1 MKVFSVVT
9 RVFLMVVFLHACGG
23 GGSSG
28 PAAIGSGVSPQAV
41 SPSGEKTLSFEGDIN
56 PILQSKCVAC
66 HNNAGNS
73 VAPLSLEGFDQIQT
87 FKSAIYF
94 SIEKGTMPP
103 DGSVQLT
110 KRERDMLLAW
120 SSDNPYTPGNEVLRI
135 PLVNAQAWDT
145 QSKNRD
151 VFLGRRPAVVDCEL
165 GTGWLIEDDVLEIRS
180 DSCNYASL
188 SQDSLLDL
196 EVGTTLEL
204 NLSHS
209 ALTASEPAS
218 AFLALSIGMT
228 SVWETEI
235 AIPSESGVI
244 KATIVLPIAVQRGD
258 AIAFTMQN
266 HGSNTYTFHS
276 LNALINSD
284 QPLDYCPTYDSTW
297 DAIYSE
303 ALVTCANSLCHSSDV
318 KAGGLDL
325 TKANAYANLVDVPSQ
340 GSSFFPPL
348 IHI

>member
-1 MKVFSVVT
+1 
-9 RVFLMVVFLHACGG
+9 
-23 GGSSG
+23 
-28 PAAIGSGVSPQAV
+28 
-41 SPSGEKTLSFEGDIN
+41 
-56 PILQSKCVAC
+56 
-66 HNNAGNS
+66 
-73 VAPLSLEGFDQIQT
+73 
-87 FKSAIYF
+87 
-94 SIEKGTMPP
+94 MPP

-151 VFLGRRPAVVDCEL
+151 VFLDRRPAAVDCEL

-180 DSCNYASL
+180 DACNYASL

-209 ALTASEPAS
+209 ALTASEPAT

-244 KATIVLPIAVQRGD
+244 KATIVLPVAVQRGD

-284 QPLDYCPTYDSTW
+284 QQLELLPYLRQHLGRDLQRDTGIVRQLGVSQLGGRGRRPRPYKRQRICQPTGR
-297 DAIYSE
+297 AIAGLV
-303 ALVTCANSLCHSSDV
+303 ALSCE
-318 KAGGLDL
+318 
-325 TKANAYANLVDVPSQ
+325 P
-340 GSSFFPPL
+340 
-348 IHI
+348 